1 VRNGT
6 VFNLY
11 EKPEKEWLDWA
22 PAIPIADK

>member
-1 VRNGT
+1 

-11 EKPEKEWLDWA
+11 EKAEKEWLDWA